1 MNPTGQLLHYWAREI
16 LQAIKDVVYK
26 STYMLKNRI
35 TLDNIYVF
43 DSGLGLY
50 LSDLEF
56 KEECENTKMGFELY
70 EAKCMKNY
78 AQILLD
84 ILYFNKAPR
93 VPELDNDKKNL
104 TVSPATMMTINP
116 AKTSSIISA
125 SATVPVM
132 ESVPVI
138 SSVKV
143 SKEERFKDLKSI
155 VDPILF
161 YIVWFSFNE
170 NHERKLKY
178 FEGTIIVS
186 AIMQ

>member
-1 MNPTGQLLHYWAREI
+1 M
-16 LQAIKDVVYK
+16 QAIKDVVYK
-26 STYMLKNRI
+26 STYMLKSRI

-56 KEECENTKMGFELY
+56 KEECENTKMGFEVY

-84 ILYFNKAPR
+84 ILYFNKAPN
-93 VPELDNDKKNL
+93 VPELDNEKKNL
-104 TVSPATMMTINP
+104 TVSPAMMISINP
-116 AKTSSIISA
+116 AKTSSIVSA
-125 SATVPVM
+125 SATAPVVEIAPPVVPAK
-132 ESVPVI
+132 I
-138 SSVKV
+138 
-143 SKEERFKDLKSI
+143 SKEERFKDLKST

-170 NHERKLKY
+170 NHERKMKY
-178 FEGTIIVS
+178 FEGTILAKIH
-186 AIMQ
+186 